1 MILRFWIISLLTFS
15 YSQIY
20 SQNGCINNDWKIY
33 TENINNKYY
42 IQFEYPQSLKFD
54 RIENCCCLG
63 KESKSTEYNNTMDWG
78 IWLTEPLNFTE
89 PDSTYYKKLFNNDFS
104 MKIET
109 VRVSNL
115 KAERTVFRQAKG
127 DKYQEIIILKLEDC
141 IFEITNSKAE
151 SVDFERFWKSIKIMK
166 Q

>member
-1 MILRFWIISLLTFS
+1 MILRFWIISLFTFS
-15 YSQIY
+15 YSLVY
-20 SQNGCINNDWKIY
+20 SQNRTIVNDWKVY
-33 TENINNKYY
+33 TEIINNGYN

-78 IWLTEPLNFTE
+78 IWITEPQNFRE
-89 PDSTYYKKLFNNDFS
+89 PDSIYYKELYNNDFS
-104 MKIET
+104 MNRET
-109 VRVSNL
+109 VLVSNL
-115 KAERTVFRQAKG
+115 QAERTVFRQVKG
-127 DKYQEIIILKLEDC
+127 DKYNEIIILKFEDC

-151 SVDFERFWKSIKIMK
+151 SVDFERFWKSIKIKK